1 MQPHLDDKSNPAASR
16 AGLEVHDSFV
26 RFLFRNR
33 PSGGTGLPQLDF
45 YWFSIRFLGLD
56 FHRFFLGLSLLL
68 LMVLLLLLLLLLM
81 LLLLLLL
88 VFACCLF
95 FIDFL

>member
-16 AGLEVHDSFV
+16 IGLEVHDSFV

-33 PSGGTGLPQLDF
+33 PSGGTGLSQLDF

-56 FHRFFLGLSLLL
+56 FHRFFWAAAVAADGVVVAAVAGVCS
-68 LMVLLLLLLLLLM
+68 
-81 LLLLLLL
+81 LL
-88 VFACCLF
+88 VFPR
-95 FIDFL
+95 FL